1 LTNYLKRRPIVASAV
16 SILGICAYSLFAA
29 DAANKTGSSNPD
41 FTGKFVVVIIDQSSA
56 VERRQNTEVL
66 TDASMR
72 QIGGRYFIVGKAY
85 QPEGV
90 SANWRTG
97 SEVGVAWEKVH
108 VYYAYTPE
116 QFKNYSKR
124 WADSEDKD
132 KDDK

>member
-1 LTNYLKRRPIVASAV
+1 MASAV
-16 SILGICAYSLFAA
+16 SILGVCAYSLFAA
-29 DAANKTGSSNPD
+29 DATNKTDSSNPD

-56 VERRQNTEVL
+56 VERRQNTEAL